1 MNDEILKNRSSFIVL
16 KVHRSKIMQSFSAN
30 GKLLITAEYFVIDG
44 AKALAIP
51 VKFGQGLQI
60 VINKII
66 PELVWR
72 SFDNEKNLWFNA
84 IFNAENFRILQSS
97 DSMVAETLSKIL
109 SEAQKLRQIS
119 DFGFRISDFGK
130 SESEKRNPLILSHKV
145 IETHLNFPRL
155 WGLGTSS
162 TLIYLIA
169 ELFEVNP
176 YLLSKATLGGSGYDI
191 ACAGAQSAII
201 YQISATESAPIV
213 TPVVWQPTFSEQLFF
228 IYSGRKQNSREG
240 IAHYRA
246 TAEKNKILIDTATQ
260 LTADF
265 LSAATLS
272 DFEKLITEHE
282 KLVRS
287 ATHLQRV
294 KNAYFSDYWGEIKSL
309 GAWGGDFV
317 LATSDRTLSE
327 TKNYF
332 SQKGCK
338 TFFSFTEI
346 TDF

>member
-1 MNDEILKNRSSFIVL
+1 
-16 KVHRSKIMQSFSAN
+16 MQSFSAN

-51 VKFGQGLQI
+51 LKFGQDLQI
-60 VINKII
+60 ITNKII

-72 SFDNEKNLWFNA
+72 SFDDEKKLWFNA
-84 IFNAENFRILQSS
+84 TFNAENFRILQSS
-97 DSMVAETLSKIL
+97 DSTVAETLSKIL

-119 DFGFRISDFGK
+119 DFGFRISNFGK
-130 SESEKRNPLILSHKV
+130 SESEIRNLLLLSNKV

-176 YLLSKATLGGSGYDI
+176 YLLSNATLGGSGYDI

-213 TPVVWQPTFSEQLFF
+213 TSVIWQPAFSEQLFF
-228 IYSGRKQNSREG
+228 IYSGKKQNSREG

-246 TAEKNKILIDTATQ
+246 AAGKNKTLIDTATQ
-260 LTADF
+260 LTESF

-272 DFEKLITEHE
+272 DFQKLIIEHE
-282 KLVRS
+282 KLVQS
-287 ATHLQRV
+287 ATHLQRA
-294 KNAYFSDYWGEIKSL
+294 KDLYFQDYWGEIKSL

-317 LATSDRTLSE
+317 LATSDRTISE
-327 TKNYF
+327 TKYYF
-332 SQKGCK
+332 SQKGCN